1 MVAIINPSAGGGK
14 ALQKWNRSE
23 LSLREY
29 LGSMTTRVVE
39 GRADVMELVAR
50 MISEGE
56 TRFIAAGGDGTVNL
70 LLESIMEYASPDVRP
85 NVKLGAVGIGS
96 SNDFQKPSSQGEK
109 IDGIPCRINFDS
121 TVLRDVGVLV
131 YEDDE
136 GDLHRRYWIVNASVG
151 VTAEANLFFNR
162 YIRVMNCL
170 KQSVTNAAILYAALH
185 TLATYRN
192 REMTIHLEDEQSIQ
206 TCVTNLGVV
215 KSPHFSGN
223 FCYDS
228 PFEHDSGRFYVHL
241 CENMPMLTTLLTLRA
256 LSRRKFSG
264 LPLTRS
270 WRSRWLTV
278 RSDQPFAVE
287 FDGEVT
293 TTRCASFS
301 VIQKGLQVC
310 T

>member
-14 ALQKWNRSE
+14 ALQKWNRFES
-23 LSLREY
+23 SLREY

-39 GRADVMELVAR
+39 GRTDVMELVAR

-85 NVKLGAVGIGS
+85 NLKLGAVGIGS
-96 SNDFQKPSSQGEK
+96 SNDFQKPISQGEK

-162 YIRVMNCL
+162 YIRVMNSL
-170 KQSVTNAAILYAALH
+170 KHSATNAAILYAALH

-192 REMTIHLEDEQSIQ
+192 REMKIHLEDEQEIQ

-293 TTRCASFS
+293 TTLCASFS